1 MISEKQGTLE
11 YHLAA
16 IACFDDKF
24 IQDPNLK
31 VELFTNSGLREIVR
45 VCKKVFSTKHT
56 LAMEDIVLELS
67 KEGLENT
74 YISLMDHAYE
84 KSRYDDLLDQL
95 QTSWMI
101 RESYSKL
108 DSVNAEEITFDE
120 YQSQISSLG
129 KDFNLG
135 TASKWSEQKILDELQ
150 RVEEKIHFRKMAFYE
165 EVVQP
170 SKKTVNVI
178 AARTGVGKS
187 AYALNIMNDLAE
199 QYKCLYFNLEMT
211 EKEIYQRLMAIES
224 GVPIRN
230 FTYLKDKELE
240 KFKIAAHRFDKKL
253 KIKIYSGSKSI
264 EGVRKIIARESR
276 NEHCLVF
283 IDHIGYITNRKINN
297 TRERVQQIMIDLNNI
312 SKDFDCTIFA
322 LSQLNRNADDSPK
335 LIDLKDSGEV
345 EQTAHS
351 VVLLNDCTKD
361 YSDSTPR
368 YELICAKNRG
378 RTGKREAIFNKNNQQ
393 FQNLKGGLVV

>member
-211 EKEIYQRLMAIES
+211 EKEIYQRLMAIQS

-351 VVLLNDCTKD
+351 VVLLNDCTKN
-361 YSDSTPR
+361 YSDPAPK

-378 RTGKREAIFNKNNQQ
+378 RTGKREVVFNKNNQQ
-393 FQNLKGGLVV
+393 FQNIKGGLVV

>member
-31 VELFTNSGLREIVR
+31 IELFTNSGLREIVR

-120 YQSQISSLG
+120 YQSQIASLG

-187 AYALNIMNDLAE
+187 AYALNIVNDVAD

-240 KFKIAAHRFDKKL
+240 KLKIAAHRFDKKL

-276 NEHCLVF
+276 SEHCLVF

-322 LSQLNRNADDSPK
+322 LSQLNRNSDDTPK

-351 VVLLNDCTKD
+351 VVLLNDCTKN
-361 YSDSTPR
+361 YSDPAPK

-378 RTGKREAIFNKNNQQ
+378 RTGKREVVFNKNNQQ
-393 FQNLKGGLVV
+393 FQNIKGGLVV

>member
-31 VELFTNSGLREIVR
+31 IELFTNSGLREIVR
-45 VCKKVFSTKHT
+45 VCKKIFSAKHT

-101 RESYSKL
+101 RESYAKL
-108 DSVNAEEITFDE
+108 ESVNAEEITFDE
-120 YQSQISSLG
+120 YQSQVASLG

-150 RVEEKIHFRKMAFYE
+150 RKEEKIHFRRMAFYE
-165 EVVQP
+165 EVVAP

-211 EKEIYQRLMAIES
+211 EKEIYQRLMAIQS

-230 FTYLKDKELE
+230 FTFMKQNEFVRFQD
-240 KFKIAAHRFDKKL
+240 AAKRFDQKMKVR
-253 KIKIYSGSKSI
+253 IYSGPNQSK
-264 EGVRKIIARESR
+264 G
-276 NEHCLVF
+276 F
-283 IDHIGYITNRKINN
+283 
-297 TRERVQQIMIDLNNI
+297 ER
-312 SKDFDCTIFA
+312 S
-322 LSQLNRNADDSPK
+322 
-335 LIDLKDSGEV
+335 
-345 EQTAHS
+345 
-351 VVLLNDCTKD
+351 
-361 YSDSTPR
+361 
-368 YELICAKNRG
+368 
-378 RTGKREAIFNKNNQQ
+378 
-393 FQNLKGGLVV
+393 

>member
-101 RESYSKL
+101 RESYAKL

-120 YQSQISSLG
+120 YQSQVASLG

-150 RVEEKIHFRKMAFYE
+150 RKEEKIHFRRMAFYE
-165 EVVQP
+165 EVVAP

-211 EKEIYQRLMAIES
+211 EKEIYQRLMAIQS

-230 FTYLKDKELE
+230 FTFMKQNEFVRFQD
-240 KFKIAAHRFDKKL
+240 AAKRFDKKM
-253 KIKIYSGSKSI
+253 KVRIYSGSKSI